1 MHPCLP
7 GMDEFSLSGLFP
19 VPDELDFPG
28 IGKPSAF
35 DGGLAGIFVRIKHAG
50 NFTRLFPSE
59 KRATD

>member
-1 MHPCLP
+1 
-7 GMDEFSLSGLFP
+7 MDEFSLSGLFP